1 MNIELL
7 NVFGGT
13 IVLGAIAIVSMA
25 VTYVVDVVKSSKNK
39 DIQSMVKYN
48 EGVIEKVKDVVINT
62 TGKYTQTV
70 VEELKKDGKWNKDTA
85 GKVFNNAFNEIQG
98 QLGSDVLDILDDI
111 RGNANV
117 YLTNVIENTLKDNKT
132 HYLSSGVVEI
142 EEVDKA
148 E

>member
-98 QLGSDVLDILDDI
+98 QLGEDVLDILDDI

-117 YLTNVIENTLKDNKT
+117 YLTNVIENTLKESKGNFIEGKAIDFE
-132 HYLSSGVVEI
+132 GVE
-142 EEVDKA
+142 
-148 E
+148 